1 MIPQEIKEHP
11 YWCVRKDKVPYNP
24 KTGNM
29 AKPNDPKTFGTY
41 EEAAA
46 VVEKYHGFG
55 VSLGEGLSAVDID
68 HCIIDAKLSPMAQAV
83 IDYFQSYTEISPSGA
98 GIRILFYSHGVTYD
112 KERYYFKNS
121 KIGLEL
127 YLSHQTDRYVTVTG
141 NEHPQSY
148 PIRALTQDEVNNFA
162 EQYMKRPEKKK
173 KPQSQKKPKCSLS
186 DMEILDKAMDS
197 KNGDLFTALFNGD
210 WQRQYQSQSEADL
223 AFCNL
228 LGFWCGC
235 EYVKMDGIFRQSG
248 LYRPKWDENHGGK
261 TYGEITITKAID
273 NCMDTYEG
281 YKQKNDGRTEP
292 PKEKKSL
299 NTLSAVEL
307 QKKEIPPVRFI
318 VEGLLP
324 QGLALLASPP
334 KYGKSWFVLDLCIA
348 VARGEPFL
356 NHNSNQCG
364 CLYLALEDSY
374 NRLKTRMM
382 KLLQNTPAPVGF
394 NFAIKVDGL
403 GSGLIEMLDNYMAE
417 NPDTALIVIDTLQKV
432 RTSVNSKEGAYQSD
446 YREVGELK
454 AFGDKHGICILLVHH
469 LRKAGDDADPFNRIS
484 GTNGIGGAADTS
496 MVMAKK
502 TRADTKT
509 TLSITGRDIDY
520 CDTVIRFN
528 KDLCRWEFVGS
539 LEEQEAMCQ
548 KEEYQQNPIVI
559 TVKELLKDS
568 PCGWQGTASDLL
580 LACADK
586 TGLTVGSPRSISA
599 KVKDIRHLFMAYDN
613 IIYEA
618 PTNTKRIHT
627 FSCGQTPLF

>member
-281 YKQKNDGRTEP
+281 YKQKNDGRTE
-292 PKEKKSL
+292 
-299 NTLSAVEL
+299 
-307 QKKEIPPVRFI
+307 
-318 VEGLLP
+318 
-324 QGLALLASPP
+324 
-334 KYGKSWFVLDLCIA
+334 
-348 VARGEPFL
+348 
-356 NHNSNQCG
+356 
-364 CLYLALEDSY
+364 
-374 NRLKTRMM
+374 
-382 KLLQNTPAPVGF
+382 
-394 NFAIKVDGL
+394 
-403 GSGLIEMLDNYMAE
+403 
-417 NPDTALIVIDTLQKV
+417 
-432 RTSVNSKEGAYQSD
+432 
-446 YREVGELK
+446 
-454 AFGDKHGICILLVHH
+454 
-469 LRKAGDDADPFNRIS
+469 
-484 GTNGIGGAADTS
+484 
-496 MVMAKK
+496 
-502 TRADTKT
+502 
-509 TLSITGRDIDY
+509 
-520 CDTVIRFN
+520 
-528 KDLCRWEFVGS
+528 
-539 LEEQEAMCQ
+539 
-548 KEEYQQNPIVI
+548 
-559 TVKELLKDS
+559 
-568 PCGWQGTASDLL
+568 
-580 LACADK
+580 
-586 TGLTVGSPRSISA
+586 
-599 KVKDIRHLFMAYDN
+599 
-613 IIYEA
+613 
-618 PTNTKRIHT
+618 
-627 FSCGQTPLF
+627 